1 MDGFVGAGLERAGVD
16 PTDTHCAR
24 CAAVGRPDDRF
35 CGRCGSPLLRKCPSC
50 AGSVEL
56 TAESCPHCAA
66 DLDPAARSLPAAR
79 RVSREERRVVTI
91 LFVDL
96 TGFTGLGERLDPEDL
111 RALQQRY
118 FDTVARAIR
127 RRGGVVEKYI
137 GDAVMAVF
145 GAPVTQEDDAVR
157 AVRVGLELQADLD
170 GRIIGPS
177 GPLRARVG
185 IATGEV
191 VVDLDAIRDG
201 GQALVAG
208 DVVNLAS
215 RLQSHAPVGGIVVS
229 SATWRASR
237 EYVEYA
243 EMPPVTVKGKAG
255 PVPVWRPLRLVQ
267 RRWDR
272 HRDHGPFVGRGPYL
286 DHLAGLLRATVDDRA
301 PRLVTVVGPAGVGK
315 SRLVRELNR
324 HAEQAMPVGVRWV
337 GGRCPAGGEGG
348 PFAAIAEVVT
358 GYAGVLES
366 DSADTARRKVVDSLH
381 GLLTTAERSSVV
393 DALAPLVGYTAPPV
407 EADEAQAA
415 WRMFF
420 ARLAAR
426 RPLVVVIED
435 LALAEPPLLDFLRQ
449 LVDTVDGPL
458 LVLGTARPG
467 PPADPQ
473 VPWYDAAHPRHAL
486 VELPPLEP
494 HDTMTLFRALAGD
507 SPIPDDALEHLTVL
521 AAGTPLYAHEY
532 VRMLADQQS
541 DETDGVLPLPDSV
554 LAVVAGRVDLL
565 GPRSQRALQA
575 AAVIGDVFWPG
586 AVATVAE
593 LARDEVEA
601 LLAELRAKAFI
612 RPAAGHVLAGEP
624 ALAFS
629 HAVVRDLAYRRQ
641 PRALR
646 VVRHQRAARWLQSHV
661 TGRTTEAVDAVAHHR
676 VAALELARS
685 LHMDVRPFLQP
696 ARTALVAAAER
707 AASLHAAP
715 TAVDLL
721 ATALAL
727 WDDTETLTL
736 DELAALEHPAARDD
750 EVSRLTAL
758 VLRWRLR
765 FGTDQD
771 EFHAADGAAEVARCA
786 SQLEVLG
793 ARDAAAGA
801 RTLLSQVAWARGD
814 RAAALAHLDRALAPY
829 GAGEESP
836 VRAAAHAELARLRMM
851 SYEVDGATTA
861 AKTAGDLA
869 RRLGLPE
876 LEVNAQI
883 TEGAAR
889 YLAGDLSGLTLLE
902 RAVDRSRT
910 EHLRSLRR
918 ASENLAGALQE
929 EGEIARSFALLDEAA
944 ATTLG
949 FRSAPHPGHTPM
961 RAYFDGDWDATLA
974 SADAAFTGDETLDA
988 EWAHLRT
995 LAAWLRAFRGEDTGF
1010 NPESIVV
1017 SAARHGTRLAL
1028 ANALAHA
1035 ALYRAVTGSVEQA
1048 TVALRRLESEHSAE
1062 ALAPREWLAAAAH
1075 ATVLTGVRCGTHGEE
1090 SVGWLKSVLD
1100 AAPRETLWVR
1110 AARSVVNGAQAARAG
1125 DHGTAALHHAVAASV
1140 FERMGDATDAA
1151 LATAWSLRAA
1161 RAGDASPVPELT
1173 TRLTTFGL
1181 RNRARLLLRFATTA
1195 PLDGPD
1201 PDGPDPDGP
1210 DARDDDPGKT
1220 NHGEDCP
1227 GVPDHPGPLTD
1238 QDPSSRPA
1246 SIA

>member
-1 MDGFVGAGLERAGVD
+1 M
-16 PTDTHCAR
+16 DTHCAR
-24 CAAVGRPDDRF
+24 CAAVGRPGDRF
-35 CGRCGSPLLRKCPSC
+35 CGRCGSALLRKCPSC
-50 AGSVEL
+50 TAGVEL
-56 TAESCPHCAA
+56 TAETCPHCAA
-66 DLDPAARSLPAAR
+66 DLDPAARSLPVPGVA
-79 RVSREERRVVTI
+79 SREERRVVTI

-96 TGFTGLGERLDPEDL
+96 TGFTNLGERLDPEDL

-127 RRGGVVEKYI
+127 RRSGVVEKYI

-243 EMPPVTVKGKAG
+243 EMPPVMVKGKAG

-337 GGRCPAGGEGG
+337 GGRCLAGGEGG
-348 PFAAIAEVVT
+348 PFAAVAEVVT

-381 GLLTTAERSSVV
+381 GLLTTAERTSVV

-426 RPLVVVIED
+426 RPLVIVIED

-458 LVLGTARPG
+458 LVLGTARPELL
-467 PPADPQ
+467 ATRQ
-473 VPWYDAAHPRHAL
+473 IPWYDAAHPRHAL
-486 VELPPLEP
+486 VELPPLDP
-494 HDTMTLFRALAGD
+494 HDTLTLFRALSGD
-507 SPIPDDALEHLTVL
+507 SPIPDETLEHLTVL

-532 VRMLADQQS
+532 VRMLADQHS
-541 DETDGVLPLPDSV
+541 DETEEALPLPDSV
-554 LAVVAGRVDLL
+554 LAVVASRVDLL

-575 AAVIGDVFWPG
+575 AAVIGEVFWPG

-593 LARDEVEA
+593 LARDEVET

-612 RPAAGHVLAGEP
+612 RPATGHVLAGEP

-676 VAALELARS
+676 VAALELART

-721 ATALAL
+721 DKALAL
-727 WDDTETLTL
+727 WDDANTLTL
-736 DELAALEHPAARDD
+736 EELAALEHPAARDD
-750 EVSRLTAL
+750 EVSRLSAL
-758 VLRWRLR
+758 VLRWKLR
-765 FGTDQD
+765 FTGSPD
-771 EFHAADGAAEVARCA
+771 EFQGAVDVARCA

-793 ARDAAAGA
+793 ARDAAASA

-814 RAAALAHLDRALAPY
+814 RTAALAHLDRALAPY

-851 SYEVDGATTA
+851 SYEVDEATAA

-910 EHLRSLRR
+910 DHLRSLRR
-918 ASENLAGALQE
+918 ASENLASALQE

-944 ATTLG
+944 ATTLS
-949 FRSAPHPGHTPM
+949 FRGAPHPGHTPM

-995 LAAWLRAFRGEDTGF
+995 LAAWLRALRGEDTGF
-1010 NPESIVV
+1010 NPEMIVV
-1017 SAARHGTRLAL
+1017 TAARHGSRLAM

-1035 ALYRAVTGSVEQA
+1035 ALYRAVTGSAEQA
-1048 TVALRRLESEHSAE
+1048 TIALRRLEAEHSAE

-1075 ATVLTGVRCGTHGEE
+1075 AAVLTGVRCGAQGEE
-1090 SVGWLKSVLD
+1090 SAGWLKGVLD
-1100 AAPRETLWVR
+1100 GAPRETLWVR
-1110 AARSVVNGAQAARAG
+1110 AARSVVNGAQAAHNG
-1125 DHGTAALHHAVAASV
+1125 DRGTAALHHAVAASV
-1140 FERMGDATDAA
+1140 YERMGDATDAA

-1161 RAGDASPVPELT
+1161 RAGEVAPVPELT

-1181 RNRARLLLRFATTA
+1181 RNRARLLLRFATTD
-1195 PLDGPD
+1195 PLDSPD
-1201 PDGPDPDGP
+1201 VP
-1210 DARDDDPGKT
+1210 DDPG
-1220 NHGEDCP
+1220 
-1227 GVPDHPGPLTD
+1227 PLAD
-1238 QDPSSRPA
+1238 QDPSSSPA

>member
-1 MDGFVGAGLERAGVD
+1 
-16 PTDTHCAR
+16 
-24 CAAVGRPDDRF
+24 VGRPDDRF

-50 AGSVEL
+50 AAGVDL
-56 TAESCPHCAA
+56 TAEACPNCAA
-66 DLDPAARSLPAAR
+66 DLDPAARGLPPAGGAP
-79 RVSREERRVVTI
+79 REERRVVTI

-96 TGFTGLGERLDPEDL
+96 TGFTSLGERLDPEDL

-243 EMPPVTVKGKAG
+243 EMPPVMVKGKAG

-286 DHLAGLLRATVDDRA
+286 DHLAGLLRATIDDRA

-337 GGRCPAGGEGG
+337 GGRCLAGGEGG

-381 GLLTTAERSSVV
+381 GLLTTAERASVV
-393 DALAPLVGYTAPPV
+393 DALAPLVGYAAPPV

-458 LVLGTARPG
+458 LVLGTARPEFLANG
-467 PPADPQ
+467 R
-473 VPWYDAAHPRHAL
+473 VGWYDAAHPRHAL
-486 VELPPLEP
+486 VELPPLDP
-494 HDTMTLFRALAGD
+494 HDTLTLFRALSGD
-507 SPIPDDALEHLTVL
+507 SPIPDEALEHLTVL

-532 VRMLADQQS
+532 VRMLADQRP
-541 DETDGVLPLPDSV
+541 DAEIDDPDNPHLALPLPDSV
-554 LAVVAGRVDLL
+554 RAVVASRVDLL

-575 AAVIGDVFWPG
+575 AAVIGEVFWPG

-593 LARDEVEA
+593 LARDEVES

-612 RPAAGHVLAGEP
+612 RPATGHVLAGEP

-676 VAALELARS
+676 VAALELART
-685 LHMDVRPFLQP
+685 LHMDVRPFLRP

-721 ATALAL
+721 DRALAL
-727 WDDTETLTL
+727 WDDESSTTTP
-736 DELAALEHPAARDD
+736 DDVAALERWAAGEDRAARDD
-750 EVSRLTAL
+750 EVARLTAL

-771 EFHAADGAAEVARCA
+771 EFIAAGGSAEVARCA

-793 ARDAAAGA
+793 ARDAAASA

-814 RAAALAHLDRALAPY
+814 RTAALAHLDRALAPY

-851 SYEVDGATTA
+851 SYEVDEATTA

-910 EHLRSLRR
+910 DHLRSLRR
-918 ASENLAGALQE
+918 ASENLASALQE

-944 ATTLG
+944 ATTLN
-949 FRSAPHPGHTPM
+949 FRALPHPGHTPM

-995 LAAWLRAFRGEDTGF
+995 LAAWLRALRGEDTGF
-1010 NPESIVV
+1010 NPERIVV
-1017 SAARHGTRLAL
+1017 TAARHGTRLAL

-1035 ALYRAVTGSVEQA
+1035 ALYRAVTGATDQA
-1048 TVALRRLESEHSAE
+1048 TVALRRLEAEHAAE

-1075 ATVLTGVRCGTHGEE
+1075 AAVLTGVRCGAQGEE
-1090 SVGWLKSVLD
+1090 SAGWLKQVLD

-1110 AARSVVNGAQAARAG
+1110 AARSVVNGGLAAHGG

-1140 FERMGDATDAA
+1140 YERMGDATDAA

-1161 RAGDASPVPELT
+1161 RAGEVAPVPELT

-1181 RNRARLLLRFATTA
+1181 RNRARLLLRFATTD
-1195 PLDGPD
+1195 PLDTPD
-1201 PDGPDPDGP
+1201 PA
-1210 DARDDDPGKT
+1210 DASGAGGSPT
-1220 NHGEDCP
+1220 
-1227 GVPDHPGPLTD
+1227 VPDHPGPLTD
-1238 QDPSSRPA
+1238 QDPSSKPA

>member
-1 MDGFVGAGLERAGVD
+1 MRPLASPGA
-16 PTDTHCAR
+16 
-24 CAAVGRPDDRF
+24 
-35 CGRCGSPLLRKCPSC
+35 
-50 AGSVEL
+50 
-56 TAESCPHCAA
+56 
-66 DLDPAARSLPAAR
+66 
-79 RVSREERRVVTI
+79 VSREERRVVTI

-96 TGFTGLGERLDPEDL
+96 TGFTSLGEQLDPEDL

-208 DVVNLAS
+208 DVVNVAA
-215 RLQSHAPVGGIVVS
+215 RLQAHAPVGGIVVS

-243 EMPPVTVKGKAG
+243 EMPPVMVKGKAG
-255 PVPVWRPLRLVQ
+255 PLAVWRPLRLVQ

-272 HRDHGPFVGRGPYL
+272 HLDSGPFVGRGPYL
-286 DHLAGLLRATVDDRA
+286 DHLAGLLRATIDDRA

-324 HAEQAMPVGVRWV
+324 HVEQGMAVGVRWV
-337 GGRCPAGGEGG
+337 GGRCLAGGEGG

-366 DSADTARRKVVDSLH
+366 DSADTARRKVLDSLH
-381 GLLTTAERSSVV
+381 GLLTTAERASVV
-393 DALAPLVGYTAPPV
+393 DALAPLVGYAAAPV

-420 ARLAAR
+420 ARLAER
-426 RPLVVVIED
+426 RPLVLVVED
-435 LALAEPPLLDFLRQ
+435 LALAEPPLLDFLRR

-458 LVLGTARPG
+458 LVLGTARPELIT
-467 PPADPQ
+467 PPSGHRARLE
-473 VPWYDAAHPRHAL
+473 PWYDAAHPRHAL
-486 VELPPLEP
+486 VELPPLDAC
-494 HDTMTLFRALAGD
+494 DTVALFKALSG
-507 SPIPDDALEHLTVL
+507 DALIPNDKLDELTLL

-532 VRMLADQQS
+532 VRMLADQRPDGAPEDP
-541 DETDGVLPLPDSV
+541 DEVPLPDSV
-554 LAVVAGRVDLL
+554 RAVVASRVDLL
-565 GPRSQRALQA
+565 GRRAQRALQA
-575 AAVIGDVFWPG
+575 AAVIGEVFWPG
-586 AVATVAE
+586 AVAVVAE
-593 LARDEVEA
+593 LARDEVET

-612 RPAAGHVLAGEP
+612 RPTASHVLAGEP

-629 HAVVRDLAYRRQ
+629 HAVVRDLAYRCQ

-676 VAALELARS
+676 EAALELART
-685 LHMDVRPFLQP
+685 LRMDIVPFLRP

-715 TAVDLL
+715 TAADLL
-721 ATALAL
+721 DRALAL
-727 WDDTETLTL
+727 WETTANGEF
-736 DELAALEHPAARDD
+736 DPED
-750 EVSRLTAL
+750 EVARLTAL

-765 FGTDQD
+765 FQTEPDA
-771 EFHAADGAAEVARCA
+771 FHTANGPVEVAHCA
-786 SQLEVLG
+786 ARLEALG
-793 ARDAAAGA
+793 ARDAAASS
-801 RTLLSQVAWARGD
+801 RSLLSEAAWARGD
-814 RAAALAHLDRALAPY
+814 RSAALAHLDRALAPY
-829 GAGEESP
+829 GPSEESP

-851 SYEVDGATTA
+851 SYEVEAATSA

-883 TEGAAR
+883 TEGTAR
-889 YLAGDLSGLTLLE
+889 YLAGDLVGLTLLE
-902 RAVDRSRT
+902 RAVARSRAD
-910 EHLRSLRR
+910 HLRSLRR
-918 ASENLAGALQE
+918 ASENLATVLQE
-929 EGEIARSFALLDEAA
+929 EGEITRSFALLDEAA
-944 ATTLG
+944 ATTLAHRG
-949 FRSAPHPGHTPM
+949 KTHPGHTPM

-974 SADAAFTGDETLDA
+974 SADAAFTGDENLDA

-995 LAAWLRAFRGEDTGF
+995 LAGWLRALRGEECELE
-1010 NPESIVV
+1010 PERAVV
-1017 SAARHGTRLAL
+1017 DAARHGSRLAL
-1028 ANALAHA
+1028 ANALGHT
-1035 ALYRAVTGSVEQA
+1035 ALYRAITGGTQQA
-1048 TVALRRLESEHSAE
+1048 TVALHRLEQEHTAE
-1062 ALAPREWLAAAAH
+1062 ALPPREWLAAAAH
-1075 ATVLTGVRCGTHGEE
+1075 AVVLVGVRTGP
-1090 SVGWLKSVLD
+1090 VNQADPAGWLRRVLD
-1100 AAPRETLWVR
+1100 GAPRETLWVR
-1110 AARSVVNGAQAARAG
+1110 AARSVVQGALSASTG
-1125 DHGTAALHHAVAASV
+1125 DSGSAALHHAVAASV
-1140 FERMGDATDAA
+1140 YERMGDATDAA

-1161 RAGDASPVPELT
+1161 RAGDVVPVSELT

-1181 RNRARLLLRFATTA
+1181 RNRARVLLRLANA
-1195 PLDGPD
+1195 EPLDELAAEDELATEDELASEDGGD
-1201 PDGPDPDGP
+1201 PHRGM
-1210 DARDDDPGKT
+1210 
-1220 NHGEDCP
+1220 EE
-1227 GVPDHPGPLTD
+1227 LL
-1238 QDPSSRPA
+1238 QEPSSSPA

>member
-1 MDGFVGAGLERAGVD
+1 VGRAG
-16 PTDTHCAR
+16 
-24 CAAVGRPDDRF
+24 DRF
-35 CGRCGSPLLRKCPSC
+35 CGRCGSPLARRCGGC
-50 AGSVEL
+50 GASVEL
-56 TAESCPHCAA
+56 TAASCPNCSIEF
-66 DLDPAARSLPAAR
+66 DPAAVARPLASPGAA
-79 RVSREERRVVTI
+79 SREERRVVTI

-96 TGFTGLGERLDPEDL
+96 TGFTSLGEQLDPEDL

-208 DVVNLAS
+208 DVVNVAA
-215 RLQSHAPVGGIVVS
+215 RLQAHAPVGGIVVS

-243 EMPPVTVKGKAG
+243 EMPPVMVKGKAG
-255 PVPVWRPLRLVQ
+255 PLAVWRPLRLVQ

-272 HRDHGPFVGRGPYL
+272 HLDNGPFVGRGPYL
-286 DHLAGLLRATVDDRA
+286 DHLAGLLRATIDDRA

-324 HAEQAMPVGVRWV
+324 HVEQGMAVGVRWV
-337 GGRCPAGGEGG
+337 GGRCLAGGEGG

-366 DSADTARRKVVDSLH
+366 DSADTARRKVLDSLH
-381 GLLTTAERSSVV
+381 GLLTTAERASVV
-393 DALAPLVGYTAPPV
+393 DALAPLVGYAAPPV

-420 ARLAAR
+420 ARLAER
-426 RPLVVVIED
+426 RPLVLVVED
-435 LALAEPPLLDFLRQ
+435 LALAEPPLLDFLRR

-458 LVLGTARPG
+458 LVLGTARPELIT
-467 PPADPQ
+467 PPSGHRARLE
-473 VPWYDAAHPRHAL
+473 PWYDAGHPRHAL
-486 VELPPLEP
+486 VELPPLEAC
-494 HDTMTLFRALAGD
+494 DTVTLFKALAGD
-507 SPIPDDALEHLTVL
+507 ALIPNDKLDELTLL

-532 VRMLADQQS
+532 VRMLADQRPDGAPENS
-541 DETDGVLPLPDSV
+541 DAVPLPDSV
-554 LAVVAGRVDLL
+554 RAVVASRVDLL
-565 GPRSQRALQA
+565 GPRAQRALQA
-575 AAVIGDVFWPG
+575 AAVIGEVFWPG
-586 AVATVAE
+586 AVAVVAE
-593 LARDEVEA
+593 LARDEVET

-612 RPAAGHVLAGEP
+612 RPTTSHVLAGEP

-629 HAVVRDLAYRRQ
+629 HAVVRDLAYRCQ

-676 VAALELARS
+676 EAALELART
-685 LHMDVRPFLQP
+685 LRMDIVPFLRP

-715 TAVDLL
+715 TAADLL
-721 ATALAL
+721 DRALAL
-727 WDDTETLTL
+727 WETAPNGKTGS
-736 DELAALEHPAARDD
+736 DGEFDPED
-750 EVSRLTAL
+750 EVARLTAL

-765 FGTDQD
+765 FQTEPGA
-771 EFHAADGAAEVARCA
+771 FHTADGPAEVAHCA
-786 SQLEVLG
+786 AQLEALG
-793 ARDAAAGA
+793 ARDAAASS
-801 RTLLSQVAWARGD
+801 RSLLSEAAWACGD
-814 RAAALAHLDRALAPY
+814 RGAALAHLDRALAPY
-829 GAGEESP
+829 GPSEESP

-851 SYEVDGATTA
+851 SFEVEAATSA
-861 AKTAGDLA
+861 AKTAGELA

-883 TEGAAR
+883 TEGTAR
-889 YLAGDLSGLTLLE
+889 YLAGDLAGLTLLE
-902 RAVDRSRT
+902 RAVARSRAD
-910 EHLRSLRR
+910 HLRSLRR
-918 ASENLAGALQE
+918 ASENLATVLQE

-944 ATTLG
+944 ATTLAHRG
-949 FRSAPHPGHTPM
+949 KTHPGHTPM

-974 SADAAFTGDETLDA
+974 SADAAFTGDDNLDA

-995 LAAWLRAFRGEDTGF
+995 LAGWLRALRGEESDLE
-1010 NPESIVV
+1010 PEQAVV
-1017 SAARHGTRLAL
+1017 DAARHGSRLAL
-1028 ANALAHA
+1028 ANALGHT
-1035 ALYRAVTGSVEQA
+1035 ALYRAVTGGTQQA
-1048 TVALRRLESEHSAE
+1048 IVALHRLEQEHAAE
-1062 ALAPREWLAAAAH
+1062 ALPPREWLAAAAH
-1075 ATVLTGVRCGTHGEE
+1075 AVVLVGVRSGP
-1090 SVGWLKSVLD
+1090 VNQADPAGWLRRVLD
-1100 AAPRETLWVR
+1100 GAPRETLWVR
-1110 AARSVVNGAQAARAG
+1110 AARSVVQGALSASSG
-1125 DHGTAALHHAVAASV
+1125 DSGSAALHHAVAASV
-1140 FERMGDATDAA
+1140 YERMGDATDAA

-1161 RAGDASPVPELT
+1161 RAGDVVPVSELT

-1181 RNRARLLLRFATTA
+1181 RNRARVLLRLANA
-1195 PLDGPD
+1195 EPLDELADDEEPD
-1201 PDGPDPDGP
+1201 
-1210 DARDDDPGKT
+1210 R
-1220 NHGEDCP
+1220 
-1227 GVPDHPGPLTD
+1227 GVAELLQASPIQASPIQASPI
-1238 QDPSSRPA
+1238 QASPIQASSSSPA

>member
-1 MDGFVGAGLERAGVD
+1 M
-16 PTDTHCAR
+16 DTHCAR
-24 CAAVGRPDDRF
+24 CAAVGRPGDRF

-50 AGSVEL
+50 TAGVDLS
-56 TAESCPHCAA
+56 AAACPNCAA
-66 DLDPAARSLPAAR
+66 DLDPAGRGLPVAGTAP
-79 RVSREERRVVTI
+79 REERRVVTI

-96 TGFTGLGERLDPEDL
+96 TGFTNLGERLDPEDL

-170 GRIIGPS
+170 GRIIGPA

-208 DVVNLAS
+208 DVVNVAS

-243 EMPPVTVKGKAG
+243 EMPPVMVKGKAG

-286 DHLAGLLRATVDDRA
+286 DHLAGLLRATIDDRA
-301 PRLVTVVGPAGVGK
+301 PRMVTVVGPAGVGK

-337 GGRCPAGGEGG
+337 GGRCLAGGEGG

-381 GLLTTAERSSVV
+381 GLLTTAERASVV
-393 DALAPLVGYTAPPV
+393 DALAPLVGYAAPPV

-420 ARLAAR
+420 GRLAAR

-458 LVLGTARPG
+458 LVVATARPEILG
-467 PPADPQ
+467 HGRI
-473 VPWYDAAHPRHAL
+473 PWYDATHPRHAL
-486 VELPPLEP
+486 VELPPLDP
-494 HDTMTLFRALAGD
+494 HDTLTLFRALSGD
-507 SPIPDDALEHLTVL
+507 SPIPESALEHLTVL

-532 VRMLADQQS
+532 VRMLADQRP
-541 DETDGVLPLPDSV
+541 DGDPEDPDDALPLPDSV
-554 LAVVAGRVDLL
+554 RAVVASRVDLL

-575 AAVIGDVFWPG
+575 AAVIGEVFWPG

-612 RPAAGHVLAGEP
+612 RPATGHVLAGEP

-676 VAALELARS
+676 VAALELART

-721 ATALAL
+721 DKALAL
-727 WDDTETLTL
+727 WDDSSTSVTL
-736 DELAALEHPAARDD
+736 DDLAALEHPAARDD
-750 EVSRLTAL
+750 EVARLTAL

-765 FGTDQD
+765 FGTDADQ
-771 EFHAADGAAEVARCA
+771 FHATGGAAEVARCA

-793 ARDAAAGA
+793 ARDAAASA

-814 RAAALAHLDRALAPY
+814 RTAALAHLDRALAPY
-829 GAGEESP
+829 GAGDESP

-851 SYEVDGATTA
+851 SYEVDEATTA

-910 EHLRSLRR
+910 DHLRSLRR
-918 ASENLAGALQE
+918 ASENLASALQE

-944 ATTLG
+944 ATTLAYRG
-949 FRSAPHPGHTPM
+949 KPHPGHTPM

-995 LAAWLRAFRGEDTGF
+995 LAAWLRALRGEDTGF
-1010 NPESIVV
+1010 NPELIVV
-1017 SAARHGTRLAL
+1017 TAARHGTRLAL
-1028 ANALAHA
+1028 ANALAHG
-1035 ALYRAVTGSVEQA
+1035 ALYRAVTGASEQA
-1048 TVALRRLESEHSAE
+1048 TVALRRLEAEHAAE
-1062 ALAPREWLAAAAH
+1062 PLAPREWLAAAAH
-1075 ATVLTGVRCGTHGEE
+1075 AAVLTGVRCGARAEE
-1090 SVGWLKSVLD
+1090 SAGWLKGVLD

-1110 AARSVVNGAQAARAG
+1110 AARSVVNGGLAAHGG

-1140 FERMGDATDAA
+1140 YERMGDATDAA

-1161 RAGDASPVPELT
+1161 RAGEVAPVPELT

-1181 RNRARLLLRFATTA
+1181 RNRARLLLRFATTG
-1195 PLDGPD
+1195 PLDTPTD
-1201 PDGPDPDGP
+1201 SSEAD
-1210 DARDDDPGKT
+1210 
-1220 NHGEDCP
+1220 E
-1227 GVPDHPGPLTD
+1227 VPDDPGPLTD
-1238 QDPSSRPA
+1238 PKALTDQAPSSRPA